1 MGERLLIE
9 EKFIKNLSKDHSPTG
24 KMDKQE
30 IIKKTE
36 LFVKETLEKDS
47 TGHDWWHTHR
57 VRNLAKRIAKE
68 EGADIFI
75 VELAALLHDIG
86 DYKFFQ
92 GDEEAGSALVR
103 KWLHSLK
110 ISPSL
115 INNIVEITSQVSFM
129 HTLTNKSKDSV
140 KKNSVPTLSQELMA
154 VTDADRLDAMGAIGI
169 ARAFTYGGFFNRPI
183 YDPIIKPNKSIT
195 KEEYKTTEAPSIN
208 HFYEKLL
215 KLKDMM
221 YTDLGRKIAKKR
233 HRFLKLYLKEF
244 FKEWKGKM

>member
-1 MGERLLIE
+1 
-9 EKFIKNLSKDHSPTG
+9 
-24 KMDKQE
+24 MDRQE
-30 IIKKTE
+30 IIEKTE
-36 LFVKETLEKDS
+36 LFVKQTLSKDS
-47 TGHDWWHTHR
+47 TGHDWWHIYR
-57 VRNLAKRIAKE
+57 VRNLAKRIARH

-75 VELAALLHDIG
+75 VELSALLHDIG

-92 GDEEAGSALVR
+92 GDEKAGAAKVR
-103 KWLHSLK
+103 KWLSSLE

-115 INNIVEITSQVSFM
+115 IDKIVEITSRISFM
-129 HTLTNKSKDSV
+129 HTLPDKGKRKG
-140 KKNSVPTLSQELMA
+140 KKNSAIAILSKELMA

-183 YDPIIKPNKSIT
+183 YDPAIKPSKSMT

-208 HFYEKLL
+208 HFYEKLI

-221 YTDLGRKIAKKR
+221 YTKLGRKMAKRR
-233 HRFLKLYLKEF
+233 HRFLNLYLKQF

>member
-1 MGERLLIE
+1 
-9 EKFIKNLSKDHSPTG
+9 
-24 KMDKQE
+24 MDRQE

-36 LFVKETLEKDS
+36 LFVRETLSKDG
-47 TGHDWWHTHR
+47 TGHDWWHIHR
-57 VRNLAKRIAKE
+57 VRNLAKRIAHHE
-68 EGADIFI
+68 EADIFI

-92 GDEEAGSALVR
+92 GDEEAGAV
-103 KWLHSLK
+103 KVEEWLSSLE

-115 INNIVEITSQVSFM
+115 IDKIVKITSQISFM
-129 HTLTNKSKDSV
+129 HTLPDKSKGRS
-140 KKNSVPTLSQELMA
+140 KKNSAIPTLSKELMA

-183 YDPIIKPNKSIT
+183 YDPNIKPSKFIT

-208 HFYEKLL
+208 HFYEKLI

-221 YTDLGRKIAKKR
+221 YTKLGRKMAKRR
-233 HRFLKLYLKEF
+233 HRFFKSLLKTIF
-244 FKEWKGKM
+244 

>member
-1 MGERLLIE
+1 
-9 EKFIKNLSKDHSPTG
+9 
-24 KMDKQE
+24 MDRQE
-30 IIKKTE
+30 IINKTE
-36 LFVKETLEKDS
+36 LFIKETLSKDR
-47 TGHDWWHTHR
+47 TGHDWWHIHR
-57 VRNLAKRIAKE
+57 VRNLAKRIARH

-92 GDEEAGSALVR
+92 GDEEVGTVKIR
-103 KWLHSLK
+103 EWLSSLE
-110 ISPSL
+110 IPPSL
-115 INNIVEITSQVSFM
+115 IDKIVEITFRISFM
-129 HTLTNKSKDSV
+129 HTLPAKGERSN
-140 KKNSVPTLSQELMA
+140 KKNYATPKLSKELMA

-183 YDPIIKPNKSIT
+183 YDPATKPSKSIT

-221 YTDLGRKIAKKR
+221 YTKLGRKMAKRR
-233 HRFLKLYLKEF
+233 HRFLNLYLKRF
-244 FKEWKGKM
+244 FKEWKGKS

>member
-1 MGERLLIE
+1 
-9 EKFIKNLSKDHSPTG
+9 
-24 KMDKQE
+24 MDRQE
-30 IIKKTE
+30 IINKTE
-36 LFVKETLEKDS
+36 YFVKEILSKDS
-47 TGHDWWHTHR
+47 TGHDWWHVHR
-57 VRNLAKRIAKE
+57 VRNLAKRIALHE
-68 EGADIFI
+68 DADIFI

-92 GDEEAGSALVR
+92 GNEKAGEMKVREWLSSLEISA
-103 KWLHSLK
+103 
-110 ISPSL
+110 SL
-115 INNIVEITSQVSFM
+115 IDKIVEITSQISFM
-129 HTLTNKSKDSV
+129 HTLPDKGKRKD
-140 KKNSVPTLSQELMA
+140 KKNSSIPTVSKELMA

-183 YDPIIKPNKSIT
+183 YDPTIKPSKSIT

-221 YTDLGRKIAKKR
+221 YTKLGRKMAKRR
-233 HRFLKLYLKEF
+233 HRFLNLYLKQF

>member
-1 MGERLLIE
+1 M
-9 EKFIKNLSKDHSPTG
+9 
-24 KMDKQE
+24 
-30 IIKKTE
+30 
-36 LFVKETLEKDS
+36 
-47 TGHDWWHTHR
+47 
-57 VRNLAKRIAKE
+57 AKRIAQH

-75 VELAALLHDIG
+75 VELASLLHDIG

-92 GDEEAGSALVR
+92 GDEEAGAVKVR
-103 KWLHSLK
+103 EWLSSLE

-115 INNIVEITSQVSFM
+115 IDKIVEITSQISFM
-129 HTLTNKSKDSV
+129 HTLPDKDKREN
-140 KKNSVPTLSQELMA
+140 KKNSATPTISKELMV

-169 ARAFTYGGFFNRPI
+169 ARAFTYGGFFNRSI
-183 YDPIIKPNKSIT
+183 YDPAIKPSKFIT

-221 YTDLGRKIAKKR
+221 YTPLGKKMAKKR

>member
-1 MGERLLIE
+1 
-9 EKFIKNLSKDHSPTG
+9 
-24 KMDKQE
+24 MDRQE

-36 LFVKETLEKDS
+36 LFVKKTLNEDS
-47 TGHDWWHTHR
+47 TGHDWWHIHR
-57 VRNLAKRIAKE
+57 VRNLAKRITRE
-68 EGADIFI
+68 EGGDIFL

-86 DYKFFQ
+86 DYKFFK
-92 GDEEAGSALVR
+92 GDEEAGAAKVGE
-103 KWLHSLK
+103 WLFSLE

-115 INNIVEITSQVSFM
+115 VDKIIEITSRVSFM
-129 HTLTNKSKDSV
+129 LSLPSKEKVRD
-140 KKNSVPTLSQELMA
+140 KKNAIIPTLSKELMS

-183 YDPIIKPNKSIT
+183 YDPTIKPIKSIT
-195 KEEYKTTEAPSIN
+195 KEEYKMTEAPSIN

-221 YTDLGRKIAKKR
+221 YTKLGRKIAKRR
-233 HRFLKLYLKEF
+233 HRYINLYLKQF

>member
-1 MGERLLIE
+1 
-9 EKFIKNLSKDHSPTG
+9 
-24 KMDKQE
+24 MDRQE

-36 LFVKETLEKDS
+36 IFVKETLGEDS
-47 TGHDWWHTHR
+47 TGHDWWHIYR
-57 VRNLAKRIAKE
+57 VRNLAKRIARH

-92 GDEEAGSALVR
+92 GDEEAGAVKVR
-103 KWLHSLK
+103 EWLSSLE

-115 INNIVEITSQVSFM
+115 IDKIVGITSQISFM
-129 HTLTNKSKDSV
+129 HTLPDKGKRKG
-140 KKNSVPTLSQELMA
+140 KKNSATSALSKELMA

-183 YDPIIKPNKSIT
+183 YDPSIKASKSIT

-208 HFYEKLL
+208 HFYEKLS

-221 YTDLGRKIAKKR
+221 YTPLGRKMAKRR
-233 HRFLKLYLKEF
+233 HRFLNLYLKQF
-244 FKEWKGKM
+244 FKEWKGKK

>member
-1 MGERLLIE
+1 MN
-9 EKFIKNLSKDHSPTG
+9 KK
-24 KMDKQE
+24 E
-30 IIKKTE
+30 IIEKTE
-36 LFVKETLEKDS
+36 LFVEETLGRDS
-47 TGHDWWHTHR
+47 TGHDWWHIHR
-57 VRNLAKRIAKE
+57 VRNLAKRIALH

-92 GDEEAGSALVR
+92 GDEEAGAAKVR
-103 KWLHSLK
+103 EWVSSLE
-110 ISPSL
+110 ISPSF
-115 INNIVEITSQVSFM
+115 IDKIVEITSRISFM
-129 HTLTNKSKDSV
+129 HTLIDKNEGGG
-140 KKNSVPTLSQELMA
+140 KKNSAVLTLSRELMA

-183 YDPIIKPNKSIT
+183 YDPSIKPSKTIT

-221 YTDLGRKIAKKR
+221 HTKLGRKMAKRR
-233 HRFLKLYLKEF
+233 HRFLNLFLKQF

>member
-1 MGERLLIE
+1 MYR
-9 EKFIKNLSKDHSPTG
+9 
-24 KMDKQE
+24 QE

-36 LFVKETLEKDS
+36 TFVKETLSKDS
-47 TGHDWWHTHR
+47 TGHDWWHIYR
-57 VRNLAKRIAKE
+57 VRNLAKRIARY

-86 DYKFFQ
+86 DYKFFK
-92 GDEEAGSALVR
+92 GDEEAGAVKVR
-103 KWLHSLK
+103 EWLSSLE

-115 INNIVEITSQVSFM
+115 RDKIIEITSRVSFM
-129 HTLTNKSKDSV
+129 LSLPDKEKGKD
-140 KKNSVPTLSQELMA
+140 KKNSGIPTLSKELMS

-183 YDPIIKPNKSIT
+183 YDPTIKPIKSIT
-195 KEEYKTTEAPSIN
+195 KEEYKITEAPSIN

-221 YTDLGRKIAKKR
+221 YTKLGRKLAKRR
-233 HRFLKLYLKEF
+233 HRFINLYLKQF

>member
-1 MGERLLIE
+1 
-9 EKFIKNLSKDHSPTG
+9 
-24 KMDKQE
+24 MDKQE

-75 VELAALLHDIG
+75 VELVALLHDIG

-92 GDEEAGSALVR
+92 GDEEAGAAKVR
-103 KWLHSLK
+103 EWLSSLEIFPTIIDK
-110 ISPSL
+110 
-115 INNIVEITSQVSFM
+115 IVEVTSQISFL
-129 HTLTNKSKDSV
+129 HTLPAKGKGSN
-140 KKNSVPTLSQELMA
+140 KKNFTTLKLSKEIMA

-183 YDPIIKPNKSIT
+183 YDPAIKPNKSIT
-195 KEEYKTTEAPSIN
+195 KDEYKTTEAPSIN

>member
-1 MGERLLIE
+1 M
-9 EKFIKNLSKDHSPTG
+9 SKYSSTKG

-36 LFVKETLEKDS
+36 LFVKETLGKDS
-47 TGHDWWHTHR
+47 TGHDWWHNHR

-68 EGADIFI
+68 EGADIF
-75 VELAALLHDIG
+75 VAELAALLHDIG

-92 GDEEAGSALVR
+92 GDEEAGLALVR
-103 KWLHSLK
+103 KWLSSLK
-110 ISPSL
+110 ISTSL
-115 INNIVEITSQVSFM
+115 IDKIVEITSQVSFM
-129 HTLTNKSKDSV
+129 HTLTNNKSKDSV
-140 KKNSVPTLSQELMA
+140 KKNFIPTIPKELMV

-169 ARAFTYGGFFNRPI
+169 ARTFTYGGFSDRPI
-183 YDPIIKPNKSIT
+183 YDPFIKPNKSIT

-215 KLKDMM
+215 KLKDMI

>member
-1 MGERLLIE
+1 
-9 EKFIKNLSKDHSPTG
+9 
-24 KMDKQE
+24 MDKQE

-36 LFVKETLEKDS
+36 TFVKETLGKDS
-47 TGHDWWHTHR
+47 TGHDWWHIYR
-57 VRNLAKRIAKE
+57 VRNLAKRIALH

-92 GDEEAGSALVR
+92 GDEEAGAVKVR
-103 KWLHSLK
+103 EWLSSLE

-115 INNIVEITSQVSFM
+115 IDKIVEITSQISFM
-129 HTLTNKSKDSV
+129 HTLPDKGKRKG
-140 KKNSVPTLSQELMA
+140 KKNSATSAISKELMA

-183 YDPIIKPNKSIT
+183 YDPSIKPSKFIT

-221 YTDLGRKIAKKR
+221 YTPLGRKMAKRR
-233 HRFLKLYLKEF
+233 HRFLNLYLKQF

>member
-1 MGERLLIE
+1 
-9 EKFIKNLSKDHSPTG
+9 
-24 KMDKQE
+24 MDRQE
-30 IIKKTE
+30 IIEKTE
-36 LFVKETLEKDS
+36 LFVKQTLSKDS
-47 TGHDWWHTHR
+47 TGHDWWHIHR
-57 VRNLAKRIAKE
+57 VKNLAKRIARH

-92 GDEEAGSALVR
+92 GDEEAGVAKVR
-103 KWLHSLK
+103 KWLSSLE
-110 ISPSL
+110 ISPSV
-115 INNIVEITSQVSFM
+115 IDKIVEITSQISFM
-129 HTLTNKSKDSV
+129 YTLPDKDKGRG
-140 KKNSVPTLSQELMA
+140 KKNSTIPTLSKELIA

-183 YDPIIKPNKSIT
+183 YDPAIKPSKSIT
-195 KEEYKTTEAPSIN
+195 REEYKTTEAPSIN

-221 YTDLGRKIAKKR
+221 YTKLGRKMAKRR
-233 HRFLKLYLKEF
+233 HRFLNLYLKHF

>member
-1 MGERLLIE
+1 
-9 EKFIKNLSKDHSPTG
+9 
-24 KMDKQE
+24 MDRQE
-30 IIKKTE
+30 IIKKAE
-36 LFVKETLEKDS
+36 VFVKQTLSKDS
-47 TGHDWWHTHR
+47 TGHDWWHIHR
-57 VRNLAKRIAKE
+57 VRNLAKRIARE
-68 EGADIFI
+68 EGADIFV

-86 DYKFFQ
+86 DYKLFQ
-92 GDEEAGSALVR
+92 GNEEAGIAKVR
-103 KWLHSLK
+103 EWLSSLE

-115 INNIVEITSQVSFM
+115 VDKIVGITSQISFM
-129 HTLTNKSKDSV
+129 HTLPDKGKRKN
-140 KKNSVPTLSQELMA
+140 KKNSATLTISKELMA

-183 YDPIIKPNKSIT
+183 YDPAIKANKSIT

-221 YTDLGRKIAKKR
+221 YTKLGRKMAKRR
-233 HRFLKLYLKEF
+233 HRFLNLFLKQF

>member
-1 MGERLLIE
+1 
-9 EKFIKNLSKDHSPTG
+9 
-24 KMDKQE
+24 MDRQE

-36 LFVKETLEKDS
+36 LFVKQTLGKDS
-47 TGHDWWHTHR
+47 TGHDWWHIHR
-57 VRNLAKRIAKE
+57 VRNLAKRIARH

-92 GDEEAGSALVR
+92 GDEEAGTAKVR
-103 KWLHSLK
+103 EWLSSLE

-115 INNIVEITSQVSFM
+115 IDKIVEITSQISFM
-129 HTLTNKSKDSV
+129 HTLPDKGKGRG
-140 KKNSVPTLSQELMA
+140 KKNSVILTLPKELMS

-183 YDPIIKPNKSIT
+183 YDPAIKPSKSIT

-221 YTDLGRKIAKKR
+221 YTKLGRKMAKKR
-233 HRFLKLYLKEF
+233 HRFLNLYLKQF
-244 FKEWKGKM
+244 FKEWKGKI

>member
-1 MGERLLIE
+1 
-9 EKFIKNLSKDHSPTG
+9 
-24 KMDKQE
+24 MDRQE
-30 IIKKTE
+30 IIEKTE
-36 LFVKETLEKDS
+36 YFVKETLSKDS
-47 TGHDWWHTHR
+47 TGHDWWHVHR
-57 VRNLAKRIAKE
+57 VRNLAKRIALHE
-68 EGADIFI
+68 DADIFI
-75 VELAALLHDIG
+75 VELSALLHDIG

-92 GDEEAGSALVR
+92 GDEEAGAV
-103 KWLHSLK
+103 KVKEWLSSLE

-115 INNIVEITSQVSFM
+115 IDRVIEITSQISFM
-129 HTLTNKSKDSV
+129 HTLPDKGQVRS
-140 KKNSVPTLSQELMA
+140 KKNSTIPTLSKELMA

-183 YDPIIKPNKSIT
+183 YDPAIKPSKSIT

-221 YTDLGRKIAKKR
+221 YTPLGRKMAKKR
-233 HRFLKLYLKEF
+233 HRFLNLYLKEF

>member
-1 MGERLLIE
+1 
-9 EKFIKNLSKDHSPTG
+9 
-24 KMDKQE
+24 MDRQE
-30 IIKKTE
+30 IIEKTE
-36 LFVKETLEKDS
+36 LFVKQTLSKDS
-47 TGHDWWHTHR
+47 TGHDWWHIHR
-57 VRNLAKRIAKE
+57 VRNLAKRIARH

-92 GDEEAGSALVR
+92 GDEEAGAAKVR
-103 KWLHSLK
+103 KWLSSLE
-110 ISPSL
+110 ISPL
-115 INNIVEITSQVSFM
+115 LTDKIVEITSRVSFM
-129 HTLTNKSKDSV
+129 HTLPDKGKRKG
-140 KKNSVPTLSQELMA
+140 KKNSAIAILSKELMA

-183 YDPIIKPNKSIT
+183 YDPALKPSKSIT

-208 HFYEKLL
+208 HFYEKLI

-221 YTDLGRKIAKKR
+221 YTKLGRKMAKRR
-233 HRFLKLYLKEF
+233 HRFLNLYLKQF

>member
-1 MGERLLIE
+1 MGR
-9 EKFIKNLSKDHSPTG
+9 
-24 KMDKQE
+24 QE

-36 LFVKETLEKDS
+36 LFVKQTLSKDS
-47 TGHDWWHTHR
+47 TGHDWWHIHR
-57 VRNLAKRIAKE
+57 VRNLSKRIARH

-75 VELAALLHDIG
+75 VELVALLHDIG

-92 GDEEAGSALVR
+92 GDEEVGSVKVR
-103 KWLHSLK
+103 EWLSSLE

-115 INNIVEITSQVSFM
+115 IDKIVEITSQISFM
-129 HTLTNKSKDSV
+129 HTLPDKGKGRG
-140 KKNSVPTLSQELMA
+140 KKNSAIPTLYKELMS

-169 ARAFTYGGFFNRPI
+169 ARAFTYGGFFSRSI
-183 YDPIIKPNKSIT
+183 YDPAIKPNKSIT
-195 KEEYKTTEAPSIN
+195 REEYKTTEAPSIN

-221 YTDLGRKIAKKR
+221 YTKLGRRMAKRR
-233 HRFLKLYLKEF
+233 HRFLNLYLKQF

>member
-1 MGERLLIE
+1 
-9 EKFIKNLSKDHSPTG
+9 
-24 KMDKQE
+24 MDRQE

-36 LFVKETLEKDS
+36 YFVKETLSKDS
-47 TGHDWWHTHR
+47 TGHDWWHIYR
-57 VRNLAKRIAKE
+57 VRNLAKRIALH

-92 GDEEAGSALVR
+92 GDEEAGTVKVR
-103 KWLHSLK
+103 EWLSSLK
-110 ISPSL
+110 ISPTL
-115 INNIVEITSQVSFM
+115 INRIVDITSKISFM
-129 HTLTNKSKDSV
+129 HTLPDKGKGRG
-140 KKNSVPTLSQELMA
+140 KKNSAIPTLSKELMA

-183 YDPIIKPNKSIT
+183 YDPATKPSKSIT

-221 YTDLGRKIAKKR
+221 YTKLGRKMAKRR
-233 HRFLKLYLKEF
+233 HRFLNLYLKQF

>member
-1 MGERLLIE
+1 MN
-9 EKFIKNLSKDHSPTG
+9 KK
-24 KMDKQE
+24 E

-36 LFVKETLEKDS
+36 LFVKQTLSKDS
-47 TGHDWWHTHR
+47 TGHDWWHIHR
-57 VRNLAKRIAKE
+57 VRNLAKRIALH

-75 VELAALLHDIG
+75 VELVALLHDIG

-92 GDEEAGSALVR
+92 GDEEAGTAKVR
-103 KWLHSLK
+103 GWLSSLE

-115 INNIVEITSQVSFM
+115 IDKIIEITSQISFM
-129 HTLTNKSKDSV
+129 HTLLDKSKGGG
-140 KKNSVPTLSQELMA
+140 KKNSAVLTLSRELMA

-183 YDPIIKPNKSIT
+183 YDPSIKPNKSIT

-221 YTDLGRKIAKKR
+221 HTKLGHKMAKRR
-233 HRFLKLYLKEF
+233 HRFLNLFLKQF
-244 FKEWKGKM
+244 FKEWKGKFI

>member
-1 MGERLLIE
+1 
-9 EKFIKNLSKDHSPTG
+9 
-24 KMDKQE
+24 MDRQE
-30 IIKKTE
+30 IIEKTE
-36 LFVKETLEKDS
+36 LFVKQTLSKDS
-47 TGHDWWHTHR
+47 TGHDWWHIHR
-57 VRNLAKRIAKE
+57 VRNLAKRIARH

-92 GDEEAGSALVR
+92 GDEEAGVAKVR
-103 KWLHSLK
+103 KWLSSLE
-110 ISPSL
+110 ISPSV
-115 INNIVEITSQVSFM
+115 IDKIVEITSQISFM
-129 HTLTNKSKDSV
+129 YTLPDKDKGRG
-140 KKNSVPTLSQELMA
+140 KKNSTIPTLSKELIA

-183 YDPIIKPNKSIT
+183 YDPAIKPSKSIT
-195 KEEYKTTEAPSIN
+195 REEYKTTEAPSIN

-221 YTDLGRKIAKKR
+221 HTKLGRKMAKRR
-233 HRFLKLYLKEF
+233 HRFLNLYLKHF

>member
-1 MGERLLIE
+1 MN
-9 EKFIKNLSKDHSPTG
+9 KK
-24 KMDKQE
+24 E
-30 IIKKTE
+30 IIEKTE
-36 LFVKETLEKDS
+36 LFVKQTLSKDS
-47 TGHDWWHTHR
+47 TGHDWWHIHR
-57 VRNLAKRIAKE
+57 VRNLTKRIARH

-92 GDEEAGSALVR
+92 GDEEAGVVKVR
-103 KWLHSLK
+103 EWLSSLE

-115 INNIVEITSQVSFM
+115 IDKIVEITSQISFM
-129 HTLTNKSKDSV
+129 HTLPDKGKV
-140 KKNSVPTLSQELMA
+140 KGKKNSAVLTLSKELMA

-183 YDPIIKPNKSIT
+183 YDPAIKPSKSIT
-195 KEEYKTTEAPSIN
+195 KEEYKNTEAPSIN

-221 YTDLGRKIAKKR
+221 YTKLGRKMAKRR
-233 HRFLKLYLKEF
+233 HRFLNLYLKHF